1 MNPKVEAFLETAKD
15 WWLDLAD
22 VYRGLLV
29 GLIAG
34 FVLGALI
41 F

>member
-1 MNPKVEAFLETAKD
+1 MNPKVEAFLETAAN